1 MAEAIRISKVGA
13 IKKKLKIL
21 KKRKEPWLPHYQL
34 LGEFINNRK
43 QNFTEA
49 NEPGAFLTRELFDN
63 TAAKAAETASSTILA
78 ALFPSAAQS
87 FELIPARGVD
97 DTEEHREYMRFITE
111 EAISVMDDSR
121 SGLSVALTEMMLDDV
136 VFGTVGLG
144 IFKTKKNSPL
154 PIRYVSWDVKMMHID
169 EDENHF
175 VDTVINEKEMTV
187 RQMVLEYGLENLSAT
202 NQEKFN
208 NGQETDKVTVIH
220 AIEPR
225 IDGSKTK
232 FGSKNKPISSIHFEA
247 KSEKIL
253 RESGFDEMPVL
264 VTRLRKAM
272 GEVQGRSL
280 GMAAL
285 PDIIELNVVWETLT
299 VAAEKQADPPLAVLA
314 DGDLG
319 TTTIDTS
326 AGAINVFNI
335 AQRTGIAKPI
345 IELTT
350 VGDLQP
356 LVLMVEK
363 LTEAISNHFMID
375 RLLDLNNETRMTLG
389 EANIRNELRGQ
400 SLGALFTRKKA
411 EIFNNL
417 IERTIN
423 ILFEDGRL
431 GVISGSP
438 EEEAYYAQGVEP
450 IVIPDQLVEK
460 SANGEEIFKI
470 KYISPAERSIKAE
483 EVQGNIATLEILN
496 LTAQINPE
504 SIDNVDLD
512 ALIRRTSELTGAS
525 KEMIRGLDIVEE
537 LREMRAAQAAQQQ
550 QLETTREASE
560 ISRNFA
566 QAQATM
572 NNVNNPNQKKE

>member
-496 LTAQINPE
+496 ITAQINPE
-504 SIDNVDLD
+504 SIDNIDLD

>member
-496 LTAQINPE
+496 ITAQINPE

-525 KEMIRGLDIVEE
+525 KEMVRGLDIVEE